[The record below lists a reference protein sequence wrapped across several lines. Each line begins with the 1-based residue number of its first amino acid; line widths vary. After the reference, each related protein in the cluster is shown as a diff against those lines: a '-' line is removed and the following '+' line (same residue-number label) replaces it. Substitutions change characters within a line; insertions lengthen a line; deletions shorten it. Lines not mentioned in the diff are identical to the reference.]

1 MNRTTRYYRL
11 NWPSGGH
18 AIIKRY
24 GKARIF
30 NASPKFAKFSGNGDN
45 KNTVFGYFIYGSKRG
60 YDDYMSQKHLFFSN
74 VKDIQELTHEQVAK
88 DHFIGML

>member
-11 NWPSGGH
+11 NWELGGH
-18 AIIKRY
+18 AIIRRY
-24 GKARIF
+24 GSARILKGT
-30 NASPKFAKFSGNGDN
+30 PKFNQRDGIGEI